1 MNVGPMLNGYDR
13 NHLIGAGTIVW
24 KAEKLYASGAINFEQ
39 LVDII
44 AKGLDMG
51 LTRRNVIFLLLC

>member
-13 NHLIGAGTIVW
+13 NNLIGAGTIVW

-39 LVDII
+39 LVDMI

-51 LTRRNVIFLLLC
+51 FSEA